1 MRLYLRLLKFL
12 LPYWLKLVVALVC
25 MVVFAVANG
34 LMAYL
39 IGPAIKLLFDK
50 DKAPQGYGIPTDIVT
65 FFSTQDMQI
74 LLPLAIIAV
83 ALIRGISSYGN
94 TYYMGYV
101 GQRVIADLRRRLY
114 EHLLELPYEFFVRNP
129 AGGLTSRL
137 TNDINLLE
145 KATADTLVHAF
156 KHGLSVVVLVVIIVM
171 MDWQLALVGG
181 IAFPIAIYPAM
192 RFGRRIK
199 NISRKGQV
207 TLGDMASI
215 IHEAIKGIR
224 VVKGFGMKRYEVERF
239 SEENER
245 FSRYRTRAIKIRG
258 ISSPFMETFAS
269 VTFALTIWYASYRI
283 SAGTLTPEAFL
294 TFFAGT
300 VMLYQPVRVLNG
312 VYLNLQ
318 QGLGSA
324 QRIFELLDTP
334 TEALKDGTRQ
344 CRGLEDSIEFKDV
357 SFAYGQREV
366 LRGINLKVRKGERI
380 AIVGSSGV
388 GKSTLVNLIPRFYDV
403 TGGSILIDGVD
414 IREFS
419 LESLRRQISIISQD
433 VVLFNDTVRN
443 NIAYGRP
450 DIKLDDVVRAA
461 QSANAHQFI
470 EELPQGYD
478 TVIGEGGI
486 RLSGG
491 QRQRLSIARAILKDA
506 PILIM
511 DEATSSLDAESER
524 AVQQGLKNLME
535 GRTTFVIA
543 HRFSTIKD
551 ATRIVVLAGG
561 TIAEVGSHE
570 ELMQKSGEYRRLYSL
585 QFQG

>member
-1 MRLYLRLLKFL
+1 MALYLRLLKFL
-12 LPYWLKLVVALVC
+12 APYWFKLVLAVVC
-25 MVVFAVANG
+25 MIIFAVSNG

-50 DKAPQGYGIPTDIVT
+50 EKNPAGYTLPVDLTAI
-65 FFSTQDMQI
+65 FSTQNMQV
-74 LLPLAIIAV
+74 LLPLAIIVV
-83 ALIRGISSYGN
+83 AIIRGLSSYGN

-101 GQRVIADLRRRLY
+101 GQRVIADLRKTLY
-114 EHLLELPYEFFVRNP
+114 THILELPYEFFVKNP

-145 KATADTLVHAF
+145 KATADTLIHAF
-156 KHGLSVVVLVVIIVM
+156 KQGLSVVVLAVIILM
-171 MDWQLALVGG
+171 MDWQLALIGG
-181 IAFPIAIYPAM
+181 IVFPLAIYPAM
-192 RFGRRIK
+192 RFGKKIK
-199 NISRKGQV
+199 NISRKGQG

-215 IHEAIKGIR
+215 IYEALKGIR
-224 VVKGFGMKRYEVERF
+224 VVKGFGMKNYETKRF
-239 SEENER
+239 DQENER
-245 FSRYRTRAIKIRG
+245 FARYRTRAIKIRG
-258 ISSPFMETFAS
+258 ISSPFMETFAAVS
-269 VTFALTIWYASYRI
+269 FALTIWYASYRI
-283 SAGTLTPEAFL
+283 SAGTLTPEAFI
-294 TFFAGT
+294 TFFAAI

-324 QRIFELLDTP
+324 QRIFEILDTP
-334 TEALKDGTRQ
+334 TEAVKDGTKL
-344 CRGLEDSIEFKDV
+344 CTGVEEGIEFRDV
-357 SFAYGQREV
+357 SFGYGEKEV
-366 LRGINLKVRKGERI
+366 LKKINLTVKKGERI

-403 TGGSILIDGVD
+403 TEGAILIDGVD
-414 IREFS
+414 IRDFT

-450 DIKLDDVVRAA
+450 EISEEEVIRAA
-461 QSANAHQFI
+461 ISANAHQFI
-470 EELPQGYD
+470 QELPQGYD

-524 AVQQGLKNLME
+524 AVQEGLKNLMK
-535 GRTTFVIA
+535 GRTTFIIA

-551 ATRIVVLAGG
+551 ATRIVVLSGG
-561 TIAEVGSHE
+561 TIVEVGSHD